1 MSQDKDGRI
10 FLDFNPTYLA
20 FILDDLRAKKI
31 PTAEEPV
38 TLPKFAS
45 DQVNNS
51 HTLFS
56 SFAIGLFSDRLNQ
69 ILLCILSLDYLSL

>member
-31 PTAEEPV
+31 PTAEEPA
-38 TLPKFAS
+38 TLP
-45 DQVNNS
+45 N
-51 HTLFS
+51 L
-56 SFAIGLFSDRLNQ
+56 LQ
-69 ILLCILSLDYLSL
+69 IK